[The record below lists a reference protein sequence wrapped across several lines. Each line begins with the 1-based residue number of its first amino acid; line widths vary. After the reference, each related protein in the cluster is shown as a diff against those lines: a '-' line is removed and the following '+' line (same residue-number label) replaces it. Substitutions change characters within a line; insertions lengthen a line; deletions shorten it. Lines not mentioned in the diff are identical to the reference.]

1 MATKTEEF
9 LTGNGTTIQFTT
21 QYINESDIKV
31 RVDGGQP
38 LTFIGTSGTPS
49 TGQYKIA
56 ANSTT
61 ITFGDNQT
69 GKSLHIYSE
78 TSVNNPTVTFFPG
91 SSIKAGDLNKIE
103 TLIRHGI
110 QESRNDIVTHHIRD
124 GAVVSSKIK
133 DGTIV
138 GDDISDSAAIP
149 FAKLA
154 TGLLPS
160 GINVNS
166 ANIVNR
172 SIKEEDIELGAL
184 DNRYYTEAESEALF
198 LRQDSTETLQSGT
211 PWSNTDAKVATTA
224 AINARIIDLIEEV
237 GGFVPLANE
246 TSFPDA
252 NPDINNGRGTIV
264 SVQAASRDLVP
275 SSTTV
280 TLADGRGTGKPVL
293 ITGVTATIPQGFG
306 FLVETTSTDHT
317 YIFHRLVALATEVH
331 TVASNITNINAVN
344 NNKANID
351 RVVSN
356 LPTIDKVA
364 GNETNINIVSGELT
378 DIAVDL
384 GLITNSV
391 GTHAPGND
399 INIVAN
405 NIDDIKDLAD
415 EIDNGTL
422 FLVDSSNKTAGSVV
436 YYDGTQFKAD
446 TTTTKNT
453 LVTGGNF

>member
-9 LTGNGTTIQFTT
+9 LTGTGTTIQFTT

-31 RVDGGQP
+31 RVDGGSP
-38 LTFIGTSGTPS
+38 LQFIGTTGTPS

-61 ITFGDNQT
+61 ITFGDNQN

-124 GAVVSSKIK
+124 GAIVSSKIL

-154 TGLLPS
+154 TGVLPS
-160 GINVNS
+160 TITVNS
-166 ANIVNR
+166 NNIVNR

-184 DNRYYTEAESEALF
+184 DNRYYTETESEALF
-198 LRQDSTETLQSGT
+198 LRQDSTETLASGT

-264 SVQAASRDLVP
+264 SVQAASTDLVP
-275 SSTTV
+275 SSGTV
-280 TLADGRGTGKPVL
+280 TIANGRGTGKPVI

-306 FLVETTSTDHT
+306 MLLETTSTTHT
-317 YIFHRLVALATEVH
+317 YTFHRLVAKATEVH
-331 TVASNITNINAVN
+331 TVASNITTIQNVN
-344 NNKANID
+344 NNQANINS
-351 RVVSN
+351 VVAN
-356 LPTIDKVA
+356 LATIDKVA
-364 GNETNINIVSGELT
+364 DNETNINVVSGELT
-378 DIAVDL
+378 DLATDL
-384 GLITNSV
+384 GFITTPV

-399 INIVAN
+399 INTVAN
-405 NIDDIKDLAD
+405 NIQDVKDVASSLEA
-415 EIDNGTL
+415 GTL
-422 FLVDSSNKTAGSVV
+422 FQVDSANKTTGSVV
-436 YYDGTQFKAD
+436 YYDGSSFKAD
-446 TTTTKNT
+446 TTTTKST